1 MTELTSVN
9 NNRVKDIAKL
19 MKSAKSR
26 REKGLFI
33 AEGMRLVAEV
43 PPERLAELYI
53 EDGFPEKLER
63 EEGYKDRIQRL
74 VERAEERGLCFR
86 VSTSVMQ
93 KMSDTDTPQGI
104 MAVVRMNSVGQP
116 YGAGTKKAGAAGA
129 DGAGADGAG
138 TNGAGADGAGA
149 DADGAGADGA
159 GANGAGSHQD
169 YVNQHDC
176 RKQFYIIV
184 DRLQDP
190 GNMGTII
197 RTAEGAGVTDI
208 IVSRDSV
215 DPYSPKVVRSAMGS
229 LFRMKISIS
238 DDLVG
243 DIRALREKGV
253 KVCGTHLSG
262 VEFYDEDFS
271 GDIAFL
277 IGNEG
282 SGLSDEVS
290 AEADTLLR
298 IPMEGQVESLNAA
311 VSAAVVMYEVL
322 RQRRESSI

>member
-116 YGAGTKKAGAAGA
+116 YGAGTKKAGAAG
-129 DGAGADGAG
+129 
-138 TNGAGADGAGA
+138 TN
-149 DADGAGADGA
+149 GAGADGA

>member
-1 MTELTSVN
+1 MTDITSVN
-9 NNRVKDIAKL
+9 NSRVKDIAKL
-19 MKSAKSR
+19 IRSAKSR
-26 REKGLFI
+26 RERNLFI

-43 PPERLAELYI
+43 PPERLEELYI
-53 EDGFPEKLER
+53 EEGFLEKVKR
-63 EEGYKDRIQRL
+63 EDKYKDKILGL
-74 VERAEERGLCFR
+74 VERAEEKRQCYL
-86 VSTSVMQ
+86 VSSAVME

-104 MAVVRMNSVGQP
+104 MAVAAINKEQSVTAPDREDSKEQ
-116 YGAGTKKAGAAGA
+116 K
-129 DGAGADGAG
+129 
-138 TNGAGADGAGA
+138 
-149 DADGAGADGA
+149 
-159 GANGAGSHQD
+159 
-169 YVNQHDC
+169 
-176 RKQFYIIV
+176 RFYIII

-197 RTAEGAGVTDI
+197 RTAEGAGVTGI
-208 IVSRDSV
+208 IVSRDSA

-229 LFRMKISIS
+229 LFRMDISVS
-238 DDLVG
+238 DDLVE
-243 DIRALREKGV
+243 DIRRLRKNGV
-253 KVCGTHLSG
+253 KICGTHLSG
-262 VEFYDEDFS
+262 TEFYDEDFS

-322 RQRRESSI
+322 RQRKKLS